1 MVINNNKHNKL
12 NKKKEQGIF
21 NTFESFFF
29 VTLTSLSLLFLFV
42 TCWFCLTGDEIIFF
56 HGKDINY
63 RDLDLPCSMQS
74 VLPDQ
79 PPGTTHTAH

>member
-42 TCWFCLTGDEIIFF
+42 TCWFFLTGDENIFF

-79 PPGTTHTAH
+79 PPGTAHTAH